1 MLRKKNRTQ
10 PLQEEGL
17 KSDTTKSKD
26 NLIPTRFTLGGSEY
40 KVEYVDPKTGKTVCV
55 FDNIEGKVYIATAFE
70 GRECSKDYM
79 EASFFHE
86 LIHGVFDH
94 IGRTSLSADEEL
106 VEGLSHML
114 HQYMKTKS
122 N

>member
-1 MLRKKNRTQ
+1 MEN
-10 PLQEEGL
+10 
-17 KSDTTKSKD
+17 S
-26 NLIPTRFTLGGSEY
+26 LIPSKFTLGGSEY
-40 KVEYVDPKTGKTVCV
+40 NVEYVDPKMGKTVGM
-55 FDNIEGKVYIATAFE
+55 FDSIEGKVYIATAFE

-86 LIHGVFDH
+86 LIHGMFDH
-94 IGRTSLSADEEL
+94 TGKTSLSADEEL

-114 HQYMKTKS
+114 HQYMKTKV